1 MGSDPPTTQAIK
13 HKGGIKRSNILDFA
27 LGEYH
32 TVLSPFG
39 VRRGSGGREGELE
52 KVRGRSLRFVRKL
65 KAKGGSISLLL
76 LLDRRLPSEA
86 EERSPVVL

>member
-1 MGSDPPTTQAIK
+1 M
-13 HKGGIKRSNILDFA
+13 
-27 LGEYH
+27 
-32 TVLSPFG
+32 
-39 VRRGSGGREGELE
+39 E

-86 EERSPVVL
+86 EERTPVVLQHSSPERLLSSLELVMPTDP

>member
-1 MGSDPPTTQAIK
+1 MGES
-13 HKGGIKRSNILDFA
+13 
-27 LGEYH
+27 H

-39 VRRGSGGREGELE
+39 VRRGSGGREGEVE

-86 EERSPVVL
+86 EERTPVVLQQSSPERLLSSLELVMPTDP